1 MASRLLDVASR
12 GHLLSAARAAG
23 RREEKQTL
31 RRASSPLRPVHHP
44 GNDFADRSEPIYS
57 GPLARPDPLHHG
69 VNRACLVL
77 RDPDDEGREYRG
89 PIPAVIGH
97 GQPPWARG
105 PRSPPARNQQP
116 AIPWTGR
123 TFSGGALVIR
133 QWGTRKASRGPH
145 PRASH
150 IGIADETKL
159 RRPCYYQPRCAGRS
173 SSKRTILLTAICVK
187 CTMPPLSAARPV
199 RAGEVSND

>member
-31 RRASSPLRPVHHP
+31 RRASSPLRSVHHP

-69 VNRACLVL
+69 ANRARLVL
-77 RDPDDEGREYRG
+77 RDPDDEGRECPG
-89 PIPAVIGH
+89 PIPAVVGH

-105 PRSPPARNQQP
+105 ARSSPRAGP
-116 AIPWTGR
+116 AIRHTGD
-123 TFSGGALVIR
+123 GENL
-133 QWGTRKASRGPH
+133 
-145 PRASH
+145 
-150 IGIADETKL
+150 L
-159 RRPCYYQPRCAGRS
+159 RRGVSDPSMRGSEGPAADH
-173 SSKRTILLTAICVK
+173 TN
-187 CTMPPLSAARPV
+187 ARPASGPRMKLNCNV
-199 RAGEVSND
+199 RVTTSHAAPGD

>member
-1 MASRLLDVASR
+1 MSLPMGTSFP
-12 GHLLSAARAAG
+12 
-23 RREEKQTL
+23 QTAPRIAEWNDKRPGAF

-44 GNDFADRSEPIYS
+44 GNDFTDRSEPMYS

-69 VNRACLVL
+69 VNRARLVL

-105 PRSPPARNQQP
+105 PRSPPARNKQP

-133 QWGTRKASRGPH
+133 
-145 PRASH
+145 
-150 IGIADETKL
+150 
-159 RRPCYYQPRCAGRS
+159 
-173 SSKRTILLTAICVK
+173 
-187 CTMPPLSAARPV
+187 
-199 RAGEVSND
+199 